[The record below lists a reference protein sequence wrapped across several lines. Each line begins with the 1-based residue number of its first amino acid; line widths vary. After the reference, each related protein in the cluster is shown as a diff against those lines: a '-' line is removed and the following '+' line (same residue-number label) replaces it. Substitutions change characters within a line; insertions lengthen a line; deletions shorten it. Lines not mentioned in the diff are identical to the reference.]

1 MDQDCP
7 ITYSP
12 GPVVAREIASARF
25 REFDKLEITAFL
37 LEIGSTKITKELMSI
52 FPQFTIR
59 ILSERK
65 ADIEKEV
72 IEQHLCPRF
81 TELFLYPDLR
91 LDLIVGMTAAQFSE
105 TLHNLFSCWDQGY
118 SEEAIHEPPTQKNRI
133 RLCRKLVFPWLYE
146 EAIEPSMIMKVKS
159 LLNSFATD
167 YCQLEN
173 ENQRKT
179 ALDAL
184 ALKIGEISRPYFE
197 RRTKSIFQGT
207 YQAPAGEPFLGELWR
222 LVLEYS
228 HISFLMRETQKIDH
242 DQYIPEN
249 ILQKE
254 LRKTGCSPMTFLSLP
269 ERIRLDTL
277 AKAEKNYEANQL
289 HHFQEE
295 YDELNRHA
303 LIPWKRSEKE
313 LRKLFDLLNTSG
325 ALRSTGYY
333 TFKQHF
339 LIYTI
344 DNPEFGPA
352 KRKILWT
359 DKFPYY
365 CLVQMV
371 EALEANGYIRM
382 SIFPGR
388 GRVKYFTLIKYHF
401 LNPFGKNFS
410 DEALR
415 QSVNKKNED
424 DDEEFLKKVL
434 NAIRKRLLDQNS

>member
-12 GPVVAREIASARF
+12 GPVVAREMALARF
-25 REFDKLEITAFL
+25 AKFEKFGLTASL
-37 LEIGSTKITKELMSI
+37 LEIESTMITKELMSI

-65 ADIEKEV
+65 LDIEKEV

-91 LDLIVGMTAAQFSE
+91 LDLIVGMTASQLSE
-105 TLHNLFSCWDQGY
+105 TLHNLFACWDQGY
-118 SEEAIHEPPTQKNRI
+118 SEEAIHEPPTQENRI

-159 LLNSFATD
+159 LFNSFATD

-184 ALKIGEISRPYFE
+184 ALKIGEIPRPYFE
-197 RRTKSIFQGT
+197 RHTKSIFQGT
-207 YQAPAGEPFLGELWR
+207 YQAPAGEPFLGEIWR

-228 HISFLMRETQKIDH
+228 YISFLMKETKKIDL

-254 LRKTGCSPMTFLSLP
+254 LRKTGCTPMTFLSLP
-269 ERIRLDTL
+269 ERIKLETL
-277 AKAEKNYEANQL
+277 AKAEKNYEVNQL

-303 LIPWKRSEKE
+303 LIPWMRSEKE
-313 LRKLFDLLNTSG
+313 LKKLFDLLNTSG

-339 LIYTI
+339 LIYTMNI
-344 DNPEFGPA
+344 SEFGPA
-352 KRKILWT
+352 KRQILWT

-365 CLVQMV
+365 CLIQMV
-371 EALEANGYIRM
+371 EALEANGYIRT

-388 GRVKYFTLIKYHF
+388 GRVKYFTLIKFHF
-401 LNPFGKNFS
+401 RNPFGKNFS
-410 DEALR
+410 NDALR
-415 QSVNKKNED
+415 QSDNKNNQNF
-424 DDEEFLKKVL
+424 DEEFLKKVL
-434 NAIRKRLLDQNS
+434 NVIREGLLDSQ